1 MTLLI
6 AVECALKYFSIF
18 LKNSNS
24 KSKQAVVTYVVMA
37 VYVFIFE
44 TRFL

>member
-6 AVECALKYFSIF
+6 AVECALKYFF
-18 LKNSNS
+18 KNPNS
-24 KSKQAVVTYVVMA
+24 KSKQAVVTYVVMT

>member
-18 LKNSNS
+18 LKTLIVKVS
-24 KSKQAVVTYVVMA
+24 K
-37 VYVFIFE
+37 
-44 TRFL
+44 LL